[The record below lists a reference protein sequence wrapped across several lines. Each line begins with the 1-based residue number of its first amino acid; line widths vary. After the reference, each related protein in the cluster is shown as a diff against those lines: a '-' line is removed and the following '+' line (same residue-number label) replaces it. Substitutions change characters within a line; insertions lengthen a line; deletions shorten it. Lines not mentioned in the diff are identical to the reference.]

1 MVVTRPVDE
10 QGREINYYG
19 IIQNILVFGFAG
31 DKKLKVF
38 FFDCNWIDNVHGIQ
52 HNQFGKI
59 EIKHNRQL
67 LGNDN
72 FVLAYQVE

>member
-1 MVVTRPVDE
+1 
-10 QGREINYYG
+10 
-19 IIQNILVFGFAG
+19 VFGFAG